1 MLVNKAKKAFSY
13 VCFHVIAVWRVVP
26 YDVSLSVFPWVWC
39 LAGGFT
45 VREVVVVT
53 AFVER
58 FLIDVFGVIEAF
70 FIPRYFG
77 EPSVDGFWDVLQ
89 DRWWMVGF
97 FVYI

>member
-1 MLVNKAKKAFSY
+1 
-13 VCFHVIAVWRVVP
+13 
-26 YDVSLSVFPWVWC
+26 
-39 LAGGFT
+39 
-45 VREVVVVT
+45 VVVT

-70 FIPRYFG
+70 FIRRYFG